1 MRAAAFRRLALTV
14 AALSL
19 ATLTLAGGAVAAPS
33 GPAAGSRPAAAACVP
48 GAKACPI
55 RITFERGAYSGQAS
69 STLTGITSKRWFVVS
84 ARVGQSMIVIVK
96 GAGPTRGI
104 VHFPNGQSDGQPGGR
119 VFDDQLPVSGN
130 YRIEVTESQMAEAW
144 RGRVTVLVVIY

>member
-1 MRAAAFRRLALTV
+1 MNAATLRRWSLTV
-14 AALSL
+14 LGLML
-19 ATLTLAGGAVAAPS
+19 ATLALAGGAAAAPIGDPS
-33 GPAAGSRPAAAACVP
+33 LASPIEATCVRGTSR
-48 GAKACPI
+48 CPI
-55 RITFERGAYSGQAS
+55 RIAFERGAYSGQAS
-69 STLTGITSKRWFVVS
+69 STLTGIRSKRWFVVN
-84 ARVGQSMIVIVK
+84 ARAGQTMIVIVN

-144 RGRVTVLVVIY
+144 RGRVTVVVLIY